1 MPTRKERQA
10 IRQLIRNRKRSA
22 LKGVDYAEDNSN
34 RRGDEALGYQTTHR
48 TALDDK
54 LEEFDRRRDVW
65 NPKKSIRKD
74 MRATKAEMLAGLID
88 EEGNT
93 TVPEDGT
100 SVMSIR
106 RAQRL
111 RDRAENE
118 AGKRG
123 RDAVEGDDETNRII
137 ENLRDKFTFEKR
149 DKESKQK
156 KKLFIG
162 RGKVNCIKGEGNC

>member
-22 LKGVDYAEDNSN
+22 LRGVDSAEDNST
-34 RRGDEALGYQTTHR
+34 RRGDEGAGYQTTHR

-74 MRATKAEMLAGLID
+74 MRATEAELLAGLTD

-100 SVMSIR
+100 SVMRIR
-106 RAQRL
+106 RAQNL
-111 RDRAENE
+111 RDKAEDE
-118 AGKRG
+118 AAKRG
-123 RDAVEGDDETNRII
+123 RDAEEDDETNKIL
-137 ENLRDKFTFEKR
+137 EYLRDKFTFEKEE
-149 DKESKQK
+149 KPPKQK
-156 KKLFIG
+156 KKWWPFG
-162 RGKVNCIKGEGNC
+162 RSKYNCIKGETC